1 MQLWSG
7 VSQVNATKIKFYDS
21 KNERFDLYI
30 LQKKKNDHAIP
41 LFVDADVLPVKF
53 LYFESVCCL
62 MYDVRNKTAPSN
74 ILNLFTATS
83 KTRTYNTRS
92 STSNKFYI
100 KRTSKLVIQENR
112 SKGMEWA
119 ASFIKRTNQ
128 KAIQKET
135 SHCSNGNFAILRWL
149 RWYYSNKHSSTEAT
163 ILNNSI
169 VISLS
174 HMWLLHCSWVFF
186 MVKLLLL
193 RS

>member
-30 LQKKKNDHAIP
+30 LQKKKTDHAIP

-74 ILNLFTATS
+74 ILNLFTDTS

-112 SKGMEWA
+112 SKGME
-119 ASFIKRTNQ
+119 
-128 KAIQKET
+128 
-135 SHCSNGNFAILRWL
+135 
-149 RWYYSNKHSSTEAT
+149 
-163 ILNNSI
+163 
-169 VISLS
+169 
-174 HMWLLHCSWVFF
+174 
-186 MVKLLLL
+186 
-193 RS
+193 